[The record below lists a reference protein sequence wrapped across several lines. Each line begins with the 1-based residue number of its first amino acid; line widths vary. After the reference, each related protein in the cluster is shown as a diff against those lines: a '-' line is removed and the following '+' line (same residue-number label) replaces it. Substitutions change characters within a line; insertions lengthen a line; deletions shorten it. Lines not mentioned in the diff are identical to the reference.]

1 MTTTTHNLQRSLG
14 LGGAVLLGLGS
25 IIGTGVYVSI
35 GIAAGVT
42 GASVLLAVAAAA
54 LVATFNGLNSA
65 QLAANHSVSGGTYEY
80 AYRLLNPRWGFT
92 AGWTFL
98 LAKSASA
105 ATAALGFAS
114 YLLTALDG
122 DAGLRVPLAL
132 LALAILTAVAL
143 GGVQRSNAFNLGVVA
158 LAIGA
163 LCLFV
168 VGSLGALDEAN
179 FVPFFTADQPL
190 PDFLQATALMF
201 VAYTGYGR
209 IATMGEEVREPRR
222 TIPRAI
228 ISALLASMLLY
239 GLVALAAVGAVGAAT
254 LADLTAQGRAP
265 LELIARQL
273 GQPALGQVVAI
284 GAIAAM
290 LSVLLNLVLGLSRVL
305 LAMGR
310 RHDMPPLV
318 ARLNAANTAP
328 PYAVL
333 GVSLLIGLLILTG
346 NVVATWSFSAF
357 SVLIYYAITNLAA
370 LRLQAEQRLFPRWV
384 ALLGL
389 GGCAFLAF
397 WVDLPIWILGLAL
410 IAAGLAWQ
418 QAARRF
424 LFGAP

>member
-1 MTTTTHNLQRSLG
+1 MMTNTPNLHRSLG
-14 LGGAVLLGLGS
+14 LSGAILLGLGS
-25 IIGTGVYVSI
+25 IVGTGVYVSV

-42 GASVLLAVAAAA
+42 GASALLAVMLAA

-65 QLAANHSVSGGTYEY
+65 QLAANHPVSGGTYEY
-80 AYRLLNPRWGFT
+80 AYRLLNPWLGFT

-114 YLLTALDG
+114 YLLTALQADLN
-122 DAGLRVPLAL
+122 LRVPLAL

-143 GGVQRSNAFNLGVVA
+143 GGVQRSNAFNLGIVA

-163 LCLFV
+163 LLLFAFF
-168 VGSLGALDEAN
+168 GLSALDSAN
-179 FVPFFTADQPL
+179 FAPFFSTDQPL
-190 PDFLQATALMF
+190 PDFLQAVALMF

-228 ISALLASMLLY
+228 VGALLASALLY

-254 LADLTAQGRAP
+254 LADLTVQGRAP

-273 GQPALGQVVAI
+273 GQPLLAQIVAI
-284 GAIAAM
+284 GAMAAM

-310 RHDMPPLV
+310 RCDMPPLV
-318 ARLNAANTAP
+318 ARLNAANTTP

-333 GVSLLIGLLILTG
+333 GVSLLISLLILSG
-346 NVVATWSFSAF
+346 DIAATWSFSAF
-357 SVLIYYAITNLAA
+357 SVLIYYAITDLAA
-370 LRLQAEQRLFPRWV
+370 LRLKIEQRLFPRWV
-384 ALLGL
+384 ALFGL
-389 GGCAFLAF
+389 ASCAFLAF
-397 WVDLPIWILGLAL
+397 WVDPPIWLLGLTL
-410 IAAGLAWQ
+410 IVGGLAWQ
-418 QAARRF
+418 RAARR
-424 LFGAP
+424 LFGKL